1 MDISGSVL
9 VQGHRFEQNVV
20 TSCVL
25 GNFRMQIDNLVDLF
39 TNLKRVWVHLFADLT
54 LEALPVVGADVHVC
68 GTWSLELL
76 LSENPVFEALEVNY
90 ANRTFAFTGENQWIM
105 VIIFGA
111 PADSA
116 LHVILV
122 LINVFGAFDLHGFS
136 KLLVVELILRHLD
149 LIAPEVLNSESDSSK
164 LDGVKLLYFVV
175 VLASFVF
182 ERSSNKPK
190 SVD

>member
-76 LSENPVFEALEVNY
+76 LS
-90 ANRTFAFTGENQWIM
+90 
-105 VIIFGA
+105 
-111 PADSA
+111 
-116 LHVILV
+116 
-122 LINVFGAFDLHGFS
+122 
-136 KLLVVELILRHLD
+136 
-149 LIAPEVLNSESDSSK
+149 
-164 LDGVKLLYFVV
+164 
-175 VLASFVF
+175 
-182 ERSSNKPK
+182 
-190 SVD
+190 